1 MWNDVALTIIGLIG
15 LFWGGNALVRGA
27 SRLATSFHI
36 SPLIIGLT
44 IVAIG
49 TSMPELLVGATAA
62 LQGES
67 GLAVGNVLGS
77 NIANIGLI
85 LGVSGVITPIIVHVT
100 LLRREIPI
108 MIIVSIFAYLIVLDG
123 QISRLDG
130 VLLIFGFMVF
140 TGYFMWLAQSQ
151 RQSQTAYFVE
161 YEEPKHSKAHINR
174 WVEMGYLVAG
184 IGALVIGSNALV
196 TGAVSIARYLGVSEL
211 VIGITMV
218 AIGTSLPELA
228 TSLMAAF
235 KREADIVL
243 GNVVGSNIANILL
256 ILGVTAFIL
265 PIPVDSSAESVSYGV
280 MIGFAV
286 MLLPFAWN
294 QTLGRRESA
303 IFLGAYLAFVMYT
316 FLG

>member
-130 VLLIFGFMVF
+130 VLLIFGFVVF

-151 RQSQTAYFVE
+151 RQSQTVYFVE
-161 YEEPKHSKAHINR
+161 YEEPKHSKADINR

-184 IGALVIGSNALV
+184 IGALVVGSNALV